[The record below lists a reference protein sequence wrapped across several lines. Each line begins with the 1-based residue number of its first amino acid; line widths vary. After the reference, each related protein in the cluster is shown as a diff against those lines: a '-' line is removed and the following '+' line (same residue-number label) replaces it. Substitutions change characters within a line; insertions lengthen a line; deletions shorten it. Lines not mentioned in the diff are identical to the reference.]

1 MDTSAAFECIDTLL
15 YVGTALSLI
24 KSYLTDKLLV
34 IQSDN
39 NAKTMH
45 IVRIG
50 AALFSFYTR
59 KIS

>member
-34 IQSDN
+34 I
-39 NAKTMH
+39 
-45 IVRIG
+45 
-50 AALFSFYTR
+50 
-59 KIS
+59 